1 MQIRT
6 TIAKGTMT
14 GTKRVIWG
22 VAREGW
28 NY

>member
-1 MQIRT
+1 MQRIT
-6 TIAKGTMT
+6 TIVKGTMT

-28 NY
+28 DE